1 MLTNKRNEF
10 YAAAVLVT
18 PMAAIFCLIFVYPT
32 IQMIVLSFT
41 NSPLIGWGDWVG
53 FDNYVRQL
61 TSPLFGLAALN
72 TVYFVVLTAL
82 PGTILALLIAIGINR
97 QKGWI
102 QGFVLACFFLPSV
115 LPVSVV
121 TQTWNWMAN
130 LQYGIL
136 QPVFEIFTGGHPLAV
151 FKQQATFM
159 PMIAAI
165 TVWWT
170 IGFNVL
176 LFIAGLRN
184 VSVDIY
190 EAASLDNAG
199 RWRVFSSITWPLIWP
214 VTALVLTL
222 QLIAQLKIFTQ
233 VYLLGASNATAG
245 ETQTVLMKLVYDL
258 AFAQNKGGEG
268 ASVATLLFLL
278 IIAVSILQVK
288 FLGAR
293 AKK

>member
-1 MLTNKRNEF
+1 MLTNKRSEL
-10 YAAAVLVT
+10 YTAAALVT

-53 FDNYVRQL
+53 FDNYVKQL

-72 TVYFVVLTAL
+72 TIYFVVLTAV

-97 QKGWI
+97 QKGWV

-121 TQTWNWMAN
+121 TQDWNWMAN

-136 QPVFEIFTGGHPLAV
+136 QPVFGLFSNHPVAI
-151 FKQQATFM
+151 FKQPATFM
-159 PMIAAI
+159 PMVAVI
-165 TVWWT
+165 TIWWT

-233 VYLLGASNATAG
+233 VFLLGGGNATPN

-268 ASVATLLFLL
+268 ASVATLLFVL
-278 IIAVSILQVK
+278 IIAVSILQTR
-288 FLGAR
+288 FLGSR